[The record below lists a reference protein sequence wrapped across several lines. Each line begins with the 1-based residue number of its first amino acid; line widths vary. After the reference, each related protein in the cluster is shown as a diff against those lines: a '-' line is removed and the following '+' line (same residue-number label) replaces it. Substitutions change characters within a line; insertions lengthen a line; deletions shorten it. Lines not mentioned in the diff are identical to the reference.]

1 METSTTQTVK
11 KNHGQIARLGFLALA
26 VAIVAFICV
35 PSGSTDATSLI
46 VAVFVVSG
54 CSLMGVIALVFED
67 HFDEFSAPWRNL
79 LWSPE
84 NKVQAYISA
93 ALWWFAMLLVL
104 IIVALV
110 ASVISA

>member
-1 METSTTQTVK
+1 MQNHHTVK

-26 VAIVAFICV
+26 VAIATAMCLVSSSTSMNTVA
-35 PSGSTDATSLI
+35 GM
-46 VAVFVVSG
+46 VFAVSG
-54 CSLMGVIALVFED
+54 YSLMGVIALVFED

-79 LWSPE
+79 LWFPE

-93 ALWWFAMLLVL
+93 ALWWFVMSLVL

-110 ASVISA
+110 ASMMSA

>member
-1 METSTTQTVK
+1 METSTTKTVK

-26 VAIVAFICV
+26 VAIAAAIYV
-35 PSGSTDATSLI
+35 PSGSTDTTSLI
-46 VAVFVVSG
+46 VVVFAVSG
-54 CSLMGVIALVFED
+54 FSLMGFIGLVFED
-67 HFDEFSAPWRNL
+67 HFDEFSTPWRNL
-79 LWSPE
+79 LWFPE

-104 IIVALV
+104 IIVAFV